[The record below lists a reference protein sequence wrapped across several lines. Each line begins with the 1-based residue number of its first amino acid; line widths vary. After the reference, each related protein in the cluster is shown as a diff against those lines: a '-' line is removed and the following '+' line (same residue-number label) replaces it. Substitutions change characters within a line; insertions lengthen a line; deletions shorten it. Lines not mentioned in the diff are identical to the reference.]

1 MMVIR
6 RGLCCGGAC
15 SSRPLLR
22 VFMFWDGASDSS
34 RNRPLP
40 GGEKRLGW
48 GMSWQKRVLVTRG
61 AVVAVQA
68 ALLVLGIAAFTMREE
83 LGTATWLFALLPL
96 GGILVTAFWMAGGTA
111 EEGGNEALRIA
122 EEAIRREG
130 KRLDARRADIEKV
143 LMAYGEWME
152 FPDFEEIHRVDWATM
167 ERSAQDAEVAALLD
181 READRVLSRLSE
193 GHYWENSQLQTR
205 DLLMDLGEFVEAI
218 ARIYNP
224 ESQKPILETNL
235 EELLK
240 AVNRVSL
247 QVILLMEEIPLLD
260 VKDWN
265 LRQVGERVRT
275 ASKVVKKY
283 EDLQPILNPV
293 RYLWQGSKFL
303 LASNPI
309 LAAGW
314 IAGSNLVWKGGMKI
328 GKRSLDG
335 YLLSLVRQVLG
346 IIAWETASIYDR
358 TSRFR
363 DPEWVYGVELAHM
376 VSEFPLE
383 RESLR
388 AALRELGRL
397 SLRSSYD
404 RIFLYRCVAQ
414 HVSPKPER
422 FSQAEILSEETRQQ
436 IAESLHAFF
445 REYVKDA
452 KDKRVAR
459 WRRETGTRLGVS
471 IRPVEQG
478 DP

>member
-1 MMVIR
+1 MRWHR
-6 RGLCCGGAC
+6 RA
-15 SSRPLLR
+15 
-22 VFMFWDGASDSS
+22 
-34 RNRPLP
+34 
-40 GGEKRLGW
+40 
-48 GMSWQKRVLVTRG
+48 LVTRG
-61 AVVAVQA
+61 AVLSVQV
-68 ALLVLGIAAFTMREE
+68 ALLVLGIVAFAVREQ
-83 LGTATWLFALLPL
+83 LGPVTWLFVLLPL
-96 GGILVTAFWMAGGTA
+96 GGLVVTTLWLAGEEV
-111 EEGGNEALRIA
+111 EEGAADALQVA
-122 EEAIRREG
+122 EEAIRREA
-130 KRLDARRADIEKV
+130 KRLDTRRAEIEKV

-152 FPDFEEIHRVDWATM
+152 FPDFEEIRTVDWATA
-167 ERSAQDAEVAALLD
+167 ERSAPDAEVAALLD
-181 READRVLSRLSE
+181 READRVLGRLSE
-193 GHYWENSQLQTR
+193 GHYWENGQLQTR
-205 DLLMDLGEFVEAI
+205 VLLMDLGEFVETI

-260 VKDWN
+260 VKEWN
-265 LRQVGERVRT
+265 LRQVGERARA
-275 ASKVVKKY
+275 ASKVVRKY
-283 EDLQPILNPV
+283 EDLQPVLNPV

-314 IAGSNLVWKGGMKI
+314 IAGSNLVWKRGMKI

-363 DPEWVYGVELAHM
+363 DPEWVYGVELAHL

-388 AALRELGRL
+388 AVLQELGRL

-404 RIFLYRCVAQ
+404 RLFLYRCVAQ

-422 FSQAEILSEETRQQ
+422 FTQAEILSEETRKQ
-436 IAESLHAFF
+436 IADSVHDFF
-445 REYVKDA
+445 REHVNDA
-452 KDKRVAR
+452 GTRRAAR
-459 WRRETGTRLGVS
+459 WRREIGKRLGVS
-471 IRPVEQG
+471 IAPVEHG
-478 DP
+478 NT

>member
-1 MMVIR
+1 MLPAPGDPMLFT
-6 RGLCCGGAC
+6 GT
-15 SSRPLLR
+15 
-22 VFMFWDGASDSS
+22 SDSS
-34 RNRPLP
+34 CNRRLP
-40 GGEKRLGW
+40 EGGKRVGW
-48 GMSWQKRVLVTRG
+48 GMAWRKRARVTRG

-68 ALLVLGIAAFTMREE
+68 ALLVLGIAAVAMREQ
-83 LGTATWLFALLPL
+83 LGPATWLFVLLPL
-96 GGILVTAFWMAGGTA
+96 GGILVTTFWLAGGA
-111 EEGGNEALRIA
+111 LEEEANDALQVA
-122 EEAIRREG
+122 EEAIRREA
-130 KRLDARRADIEKV
+130 KRLDARRAEIEKV

-152 FPDFEEIHRVDWATM
+152 FPDFEEIRRVDWATT

-181 READRVLSRLSE
+181 READRVLGRLSE
-193 GHYWENSQLQTR
+193 GHYWQEGQLQTR
-205 DLLMDLGEFVEAI
+205 DLLMDLGEFVETI

-224 ESQKPILETNL
+224 ESEKPILETNL

-260 VKDWN
+260 VKDWS
-265 LRQVGERVRT
+265 LRKVGERVRT
-275 ASKVVKKY
+275 ASKVVRKY
-283 EDLQPILNPV
+283 EELQPVLNPV

-314 IAGSNLVWKGGMKI
+314 IAGSNLVWKRGMKI

-335 YLLSLVRQVLG
+335 YLLSVVRQVLG
-346 IIAWETASIYDR
+346 IIAWETTSIYDR

-363 DPEWVYGVELAHM
+363 DPEWVYGVELAHLA
-376 VSEFPLE
+376 SEFSLD

-388 AALRELGRL
+388 AALGELGRL

-422 FSQAEILSEETRQQ
+422 FTQAEILSEETREQ
-436 IAESLHAFF
+436 IAESLCTFF
-445 REYVKDA
+445 REHVKDA
-452 KDKRVAR
+452 PEKRVDR
-459 WRRETGTRLGVS
+459 WRSGTGKRLGVNFT
-471 IRPVEQG
+471 PTKTG
-478 DP
+478 DR